1 MELRQ
6 SGPALWTELAEAFE
20 EKEFLRKLGMN
31 RADAERVFASAD
43 WRGIAAPFTPIRSR
57 ISCAGAVDAFRPL
70 LMSLAPEPPEGWLR
84 YAYQVALSLLYP
96 AADHIHTSA
105 QWDGALCFLQ
115 FLQVLLRAE
124 GRALPFDPWLDFAFC
139 SEEELSDS
147 GVAEEYRRFLARFQ
161 GEYIYELLR
170 MSTEVTPFKTLNHIA
185 GVHHV
190 AMTVS
195 RAFKA
200 GGGLIDLGLI
210 SGAAL
215 GHDIGKF
222 GCKPGERVPYL
233 HYYYTDQ
240 WFTQRGL
247 TALGHIAANH
257 SVWDLEIENLSSESL
272 ALVYAD
278 FRVKQTYDGE
288 HRETACLYSLQEA
301 FDVILSKLDNVDAA
315 KRRRYQ
321 YVYSKLR
328 DFEEYM
334 VSFGV
339 DTTLATTGRKPPERQ
354 DPALMTPDQVV
365 VALRRTAVDH
375 NIRLMHRLGREQLF
389 GNILEAARGEKEPAR
404 LRAYVSIFEEYFTY
418 WSAGQKEQTLDF
430 LYELLM
436 VPDGD
441 IRRQAAALIG
451 RILAT
456 FRSGYKKE
464 PPADAAPDPEEDR
477 PFLLWQEY
485 LDKLIQPDHRL
496 TPRQISMIRYQ
507 AKTVVDALLVSCS
520 DADAPRFAAEL
531 FRHYRHPSATD
542 PDAAF
547 ALLDTVLNLPLERTE
562 EADRKL
568 LVDFAAW
575 WLSHGGLSQKA
586 AALRLFQHL
595 LMALTP
601 GSRIRAA
608 AASAV
613 AKADCQGSTPL
624 LFLQVRLGE
633 LMGLE
638 LSEQRCQLNHG
649 DTISNVFLDNL
660 KTATPWVLKAVGVEY
675 LLDQVE
681 QGNRANVLHIAT
693 HYSNLMKVSENVV
706 VRRMAGAALLAIAP
720 ALTPDRRNE
729 IAVELSKALE
739 TGQAEIS
746 QYIPVYLGQFA
757 LWLTPR
763 ELDEVLDQMQQLL
776 SSASG
781 GVVAASLSTV
791 GAMLEHYAVYASR
804 FGESETVLEARRKRM
819 AGMLL
824 KGLASYRQ
832 SVRQEALRILG
843 EGLFASQV
851 LSYEDKTTLF
861 ILMAKKILFLINE
874 QPEQEL
880 TFFYT
885 AAALSHIYRFIVTH
899 RIESGP
905 FQFHIP
911 EKAAFFPGTFDP
923 FSLSHKGIVQEIRNL
938 GFEVYLAIDE
948 FSWSKKA
955 QPSLIRRQIVSMSV
969 ADEFDVYLFPHDIPV
984 NLATPADLDRLHRIG
999 GGRKPYLAVGSD
1011 VIANASS
1018 YKAAPTPGS
1027 VHSLNHIVF
1036 RRSSDAEGHEID
1048 ADLSRITGEVIEL
1061 QLPTHLE
1068 DISSTR
1074 IRENIDLGRD
1084 ISNLI
1089 DPAVQDFIYRNG
1101 LYLREPQYKQLLRA
1115 GYLDFRFY
1123 QEPEA
1128 ALWQELSEAVAADR
1142 GQMVPPDPR
1151 DSVCVLRDT
1160 GPRPRVLGF
1169 LTVRTVNSAGLYE
1182 ALGDTQLADYVRRH
1196 TAGLVGLLT
1205 GLYTVR
1211 SAGGNYDV
1219 GQLLLTEV
1227 LSRAMSRDCGYAVWH
1242 APASAAVLDLL
1253 ERQGFRQVEVRG
1265 RLPLLLVDMRSP
1277 AVLVQNIPT
1286 TLKEP
1291 FSSDRKVLE
1300 AVHAAHARFQ
1310 RAITDLYP
1318 GILVLSLN
1326 AEVIYHRL
1334 VRKIVELNGVP
1345 AEPTVPRVLGPKMCV
1360 PFGKILRGNAIPNTV
1375 TKTIHTDKVFAPDLR
1390 SFNIEAFP
1398 GYAPLPSQIRTIR
1411 SFRRPVILVDDLL
1424 HSGNRIN
1431 ALDPLF
1437 RQEGLEIDRVLVG
1450 LLSSRGKDLMAAK
1463 GRAVD
1468 SVYFVPNMRAWF
1480 VESTM
1485 YPFIGGDT
1493 VGGATASVPGLTPSV
1508 NLILPYAFPRFYKE
1522 CGREA
1527 VFQFSRTC
1535 VENSRDILLTL
1546 ETAYRERYARNLT
1559 LSRLSEAVILP
1570 LAPDKGACLRYDPN
1584 LPASACLENDLGM
1597 LLRMRD
1603 LLEGEVPRG

>member
-6 SGPALWTELAEAFE
+6 SNPTLWAEMAEAFE
-20 EKEFLRKLGMN
+20 EADFLRKLGMSRSDTRRIFGN
-31 RADAERVFASAD
+31 VD
-43 WRGIAAPFTPIRSR
+43 WRQFLAPMLPIRSR
-57 ISCAGAVDAFRPL
+57 LTCTGILEIFRPL
-70 LMSLAPEPPEGWLR
+70 LEHLAPEPPEGWLR
-84 YAYQVALSLLYP
+84 YTYQVALSLLYP
-96 AADHIHTSA
+96 AADRGHSSA

-115 FLQVLLRAE
+115 FLQVLLQAE
-124 GRALPFDPWLDFAFC
+124 NRALPFDPWLDFAFC
-139 SEEELSDS
+139 SEEELTDS
-147 GVAEEYRRFLARFQ
+147 GVTEEYHQLLARFHT
-161 GEYIYELLR
+161 EYIYELMRL
-170 MSTEVTPFKTLNHIA
+170 SEEITPYKTLHHIA

-247 TALGHIAANH
+247 TTLGHIAANH

-278 FRVKQTYDGE
+278 FRVKQTYDDQ

-301 FDVILSKLDNVDAA
+301 FDVILSKLDNVDDA

-321 YVYSKLR
+321 YVYAKLR
-328 DFEEYM
+328 DFEDYM

-339 DTTLATTGRKPPERQ
+339 DTTLATAGHTPPPRQ
-354 DPALMTPDQVV
+354 DPALMPPDQVV
-365 VALRRTAVDH
+365 TALRRTAVDH

-389 GNILEAARGEKEPAR
+389 GNILESARSEKEPSR

-430 LYELLM
+430 LYELLL

-464 PPADAAPDPEEDR
+464 PPADAAPDPEEER
-477 PFLLWQEY
+477 PFQLWQEY

-507 AKTVVDALLVSCS
+507 AKTALDALLLSCS

-531 FRHYRHPSATD
+531 FRHYRRPEEAEA
-542 PDAAF
+542 DAAF
-547 ALLDTVLNLPLERTE
+547 ALLDAVLNLPLERTE
-562 EADRKL
+562 AADRRL

-575 WLSHGGLSQKA
+575 WLVHGGLSQKA
-586 AALRLFQHL
+586 AALRLFRHL
-595 LMALTP
+595 LTAMEPNSPEWGVVVNAV
-601 GSRIRAA
+601 
-608 AASAV
+608 SA
-613 AKADCQGSTPL
+613 ADCQDSTPL
-624 LFLQVRLGE
+624 LFLQVQLGD
-633 LMGLE
+633 LLGLE
-638 LSEQRCQLNHG
+638 LSEQRQLLAHG
-649 DTISNVFLDNL
+649 DAVSSVFLDNL
-660 KTATPWVLKAVGVEY
+660 KTATPWVLKAIGVEY
-675 LLDQVE
+675 LLDQAE
-681 QGNRANVLHIAT
+681 GGNQANELHIAT

-706 VRRMAGAALLAIAP
+706 VRRMAGGALLAIAP

-776 SSASG
+776 SSASA
-781 GVVAASLSTV
+781 GVVAAALSTV
-791 GAMLEHYAVYASR
+791 GSMLEHYSVYASR
-804 FGESETVLEARRKRM
+804 FSEPETILEARRRRM
-819 AGMLL
+819 AGFLL

-843 EGLFASQV
+843 EELFASQT
-851 LSYEDKTTLF
+851 LSYAGKTDLF
-861 ILMAKKILFLINE
+861 TLMAKKILVLINE

-899 RIESGP
+899 SIESGP
-905 FQFHIP
+905 FQFHVP
-911 EKAAFFPGTFDP
+911 KKAAFFPGTFDP
-923 FSLSHKGIVQEIRNL
+923 FSLSHKGIVQEIRDL

-955 QPSLIRRQIVSMSV
+955 QPSLVRRQIVSMSV
-969 ADEFDVYLFPHDIPV
+969 ADVFDVYLFPHDIPV
-984 NLATPADLDRLHRIG
+984 NLATPADLERLQRIG
-999 GGRKPYLAVGSD
+999 SGRRPYLAVGSD

-1018 YKAAPTPGS
+1018 YKAPPSPGS

-1048 ADLSRITGEVIEL
+1048 ADLSRISGEVIEL
-1061 QLPTHLE
+1061 QLPTYLE

-1089 DPAVQDFIYRNG
+1089 DPTVQDFIYRNS
-1101 LYLREPQYKQLLRA
+1101 LYLREPQYKQLIRV
-1115 GYLDFRFY
+1115 GDLDFQFY
-1123 QEPEA
+1123 EHPDR
-1128 ALWQELSEAVAADR
+1128 ALWEELEATVAADQ
-1142 GQMVPPDPR
+1142 GQMAPPDPR
-1151 DSVCVLRDT
+1151 DSVCVLRDI

-1169 LTVRTVNSAGLYE
+1169 LTMRTVNSAGLYE
-1182 ALGDTQLADYVRRH
+1182 ALGDARLADYVRRH
-1196 TAGLVGLLT
+1196 TAGLVELLT
-1205 GLYTVR
+1205 GLYAVR
-1211 SAGGNYDV
+1211 SPGGNYDV

-1227 LSRAMSRDCGYAVWH
+1227 LSHAMSQDCGYAVWH
-1242 APASAAVLDLL
+1242 APASVSLLDLL
-1253 ERQGFRQVEVRG
+1253 ERQGFRPAILSG
-1265 RLPLLLVDMRSP
+1265 LLPLLVVDMRSP

-1300 AVHAAHARFQ
+1300 AIQTAHHQFQ
-1310 RAITDLYP
+1310 RAIAGLYP
-1318 GILVLSLN
+1318 GTLVLSLN

-1334 VRKIVELNGVP
+1334 VRKIVDLNGVP
-1345 AEPTVPRVLGPKMCV
+1345 AEPTKPRVLGPKMCV

-1375 TKTIHTDKVFAPDLR
+1375 TKTLHTDKVFAQDLR
-1390 SFNIEAFP
+1390 SFGIEAFP
-1398 GYAPLPSQIRTIR
+1398 GYTPLSSQIRTIR

-1424 HSGNRIN
+1424 HSGNRIKV
-1431 ALDPLF
+1431 LDPLF
-1437 RQEGLEIDRVLVG
+1437 RQEGVEIDRVLVG

-1463 GRAVD
+1463 GRMVD

-1493 VGGATASVPGLTPSV
+1493 VGGAQASVPGLTPAV

-1522 CGREA
+1522 CSREA
-1527 VFQFSRTC
+1527 AFQFSRIC
-1535 VENSRDILLTL
+1535 IENSRDILLTL
-1546 ETAYRERYARNLT
+1546 ETQFRENYARNLT

-1570 LAPDKGACLRYDPN
+1570 LSPDKGDCLRYDSN
-1584 LPASACLENDLGM
+1584 LPASACLENDLKL
-1597 LLRMRD
+1597 LLRMQD
-1603 LLEGEVPRG
+1603 LLE